1 MMNVNNIIKEAGEDP
16 LVKEGLS
23 ELHDYDILTYNH
35 SVDVCESA
43 ISLGLSYYYS
53 KDRLILLARAA
64 LLHDIGKMKIPLQ
77 ILYSSHALSEQ
88 DWAIMKLHPVYSAT
102 WVLEHLGNQ
111 KIASIVIAHH
121 EKLDGSGYP
130 FGLAGSQISLDAR
143 ILAIA
148 DIYQALKNKRT
159 YKQKIWSDDEIL
171 QEFENMDGID
181 IHVVEEYYK
190 LLT

>member
-1 MMNVNNIIKEAGEDP
+1 MNVNNIIKEAGEDP
-16 LVKEGLS
+16 LVKEGLR
-23 ELHDYDILTYNH
+23 ELHDYDILTYIH

-64 LLHDIGKMKIPLQ
+64 LLHDIGKMNIPLQ

>member
-16 LVKEGLS
+16 LVKEGLR

-43 ISLGLSYYYS
+43 ISLGLSYYYN

-77 ILYSSHALSEQ
+77 ILYSSHALSEK

-143 ILAIA
+143 ILAVA

-171 QEFENMDGID
+171 QEFENMGGID

>member
-1 MMNVNNIIKEAGEDP
+1 MNVNNIIKEAGEDP
-16 LVKEGLS
+16 LVKEGLR

-43 ISLGLSYYYS
+43 ISLGLSYYYN

-88 DWAIMKLHPVYSAT
+88 DWTIMKLHPVYSAT
-102 WVLEHLGNQ
+102 WVLEHLGDQ

-171 QEFENMDGID
+171 HEFENMAGID

>member
-16 LVKEGLS
+16 LVKEGLR

-159 YKQKIWSDDEIL
+159 YKKKIWSDDEIL

>member
-16 LVKEGLS
+16 LVKEGLR
-23 ELHDYDILTYNH
+23 ELHDYDILTYIH

-64 LLHDIGKMKIPLQ
+64 LLHDIGKMNIPLQ

>member
-16 LVKEGLS
+16 LVKEGLR
-23 ELHDYDILTYNH
+23 ELHDSDILTYNH

-43 ISLGLSYYYS
+43 ISLGLYYYYS
-53 KDRLILLARAA
+53 KDRLILLAIAA
-64 LLHDIGKMKIPLQ
+64 LLHDIGKMKKPLQ

-181 IHVVEEYYK
+181 IHIVEEYYK

>member
-1 MMNVNNIIKEAGEDP
+1 MNVNNIIKEAGEDP
-16 LVKEGLS
+16 LVKEGLR

-43 ISLGLSYYYS
+43 ISLGLYYYYS

>member
-1 MMNVNNIIKEAGEDP
+1 MNVNNIIKEAGEDP
-16 LVKEGLS
+16 LVKEGLR

-43 ISLGLSYYYS
+43 ISLGLSYYYG

>member
-1 MMNVNNIIKEAGEDP
+1 MNVNNIIKEAGEDP
-16 LVKEGLS
+16 LVKEGLR

>member
-16 LVKEGLS
+16 LVKEGLR

-181 IHVVEEYYK
+181 IHIVEEYYK

>member
-16 LVKEGLS
+16 LVKEGLR

-43 ISLGLSYYYS
+43 ISLGLSYYYN

-77 ILYSSHALSEQ
+77 MLYSSHALSEQ
-88 DWAIMKLHPVYSAT
+88 DWAVMKLHPVYSAT
-102 WVLEHLGNQ
+102 WVLEHLGDQ

-171 QEFENMDGID
+171 HEFENMDGID

>member
-16 LVKEGLS
+16 LVKEGLR

-159 YKQKIWSDDEIL
+159 FKQKIWSDDEIL

>member
-1 MMNVNNIIKEAGEDP
+1 MMTVNNIIKEAGEDP
-16 LVKEGLS
+16 LVKEGLR

>member
-16 LVKEGLS
+16 LVKEGLR

-102 WVLEHLGNQ
+102 WILEHLGNQ

>member
-16 LVKEGLS
+16 LVKEGLR

-77 ILYSSHALSEQ
+77 ILYSSHAVSEQ

>member
-16 LVKEGLS
+16 LVKEGLR

-43 ISLGLSYYYS
+43 ISLGLSYYYN

-102 WVLEHLGNQ
+102 WVLEHLGDQ
-111 KIASIVIAHH
+111 KIASITMV
-121 EKLDGSGYP
+121 
-130 FGLAGSQISLDAR
+130 
-143 ILAIA
+143 
-148 DIYQALKNKRT
+148 
-159 YKQKIWSDDEIL
+159 
-171 QEFENMDGID
+171 
-181 IHVVEEYYK
+181 
-190 LLT
+190 LLY

>member
-16 LVKEGLS
+16 LVKEGLR

-64 LLHDIGKMKIPLQ
+64 LLHDIGKMNIPLQ

>member
-16 LVKEGLS
+16 LVKEGLR
-23 ELHDYDILTYNH
+23 ELHDYDILAYNH

>member
-1 MMNVNNIIKEAGEDP
+1 MNVNNIIKEAGEDP
-16 LVKEGLS
+16 LVKEGLR

-181 IHVVEEYYK
+181 THVVEEYYK

>member
-1 MMNVNNIIKEAGEDP
+1 MNVNNIIKEAGEDP
-16 LVKEGLS
+16 LVKEGLR

-102 WVLEHLGNQ
+102 WVLEYLGNQ

>member
-16 LVKEGLS
+16 LVKEGLR

>member
-1 MMNVNNIIKEAGEDP
+1 MNVNNIIKEAGEDP
-16 LVKEGLS
+16 LVKEGLR

-43 ISLGLSYYYS
+43 ISLGLSYYYN

-77 ILYSSHALSEQ
+77 MLYSSHALSEQ
-88 DWAIMKLHPVYSAT
+88 DWAVMKLHPVYSAT
-102 WVLEHLGNQ
+102 WVLEHLGDQ

-171 QEFENMDGID
+171 HEFENMDGID

>member
-16 LVKEGLS
+16 LVKEGLR

-77 ILYSSHALSEQ
+77 ILYRSHALSEQ

>member
-16 LVKEGLS
+16 LVKEGLR
-23 ELHDYDILTYNH
+23 ELHDYDILTYTH

-43 ISLGLSYYYS
+43 ISLGLSYYYN

-102 WVLEHLGNQ
+102 WVLEHLGDQ

-171 QEFENMDGID
+171 QEFENMGGID
-181 IHVVEEYYK
+181 IHIVEEYYK

>member
-16 LVKEGLS
+16 LVKEGLR

-43 ISLGLSYYYS
+43 ISLGLSYYYG

>member
-16 LVKEGLS
+16 LVKEGLR

-43 ISLGLSYYYS
+43 ISLGLSYYYN

-88 DWAIMKLHPVYSAT
+88 DWTIMKLHPVYSAT
-102 WVLEHLGNQ
+102 WVLEHLGDQ

-171 QEFENMDGID
+171 HEFENMAGID

>member
-16 LVKEGLS
+16 LVKEGLR

-130 FGLAGSQISLDAR
+130 FGLAGCQISLDAR

>member
-16 LVKEGLS
+16 LVKEGLR
-23 ELHDYDILTYNH
+23 ELHDYDILTYIH

-43 ISLGLSYYYS
+43 IYLGLSYYYS

>member
-1 MMNVNNIIKEAGEDP
+1 MNVNNIIKEAGEDP
-16 LVKEGLS
+16 LVKEGLR

-43 ISLGLSYYYS
+43 ISLGLSYYYN

-77 ILYSSHALSEQ
+77 ILYSSHALSEK

-143 ILAIA
+143 ILAVA

-171 QEFENMDGID
+171 QEFENMGGID

>member
-16 LVKEGLS
+16 LVKEGLR
-23 ELHDYDILTYNH
+23 ELHDYDILTYIH

>member
-1 MMNVNNIIKEAGEDP
+1 MNVNNIIKEAGEDP
-16 LVKEGLS
+16 LVKEGLR

-64 LLHDIGKMKIPLQ
+64 LLHDIGKMNIPLQ

>member
-1 MMNVNNIIKEAGEDP
+1 MNVNNIIKEAGEDP
-16 LVKEGLS
+16 LVKEGLR

-88 DWAIMKLHPVYSAT
+88 DWAIVKLHPVYSAT

>member
-16 LVKEGLS
+16 LVKEGLR
-23 ELHDYDILTYNH
+23 ELHDYDILTYYH

-64 LLHDIGKMKIPLQ
+64 LLHDIGKMKMPLQ

-102 WVLEHLGNQ
+102 WVLEHLGDQ

-171 QEFENMDGID
+171 QEFENMGGID

>member
-16 LVKEGLS
+16 LVKEGLR

-88 DWAIMKLHPVYSAT
+88 DWAIVKLHPVYSAT

>member
-16 LVKEGLS
+16 LVKEGLR

-43 ISLGLSYYYS
+43 KSLGLSYYYS

>member
-1 MMNVNNIIKEAGEDP
+1 LMNVNNIIKEAGEDP
-16 LVKEGLS
+16 LVKEGLR

-181 IHVVEEYYK
+181 IHIVEEYYK

>member
-1 MMNVNNIIKEAGEDP
+1 MDIIDIIKEAGEDP
-16 LVKEGLS
+16 LVKEGLR

-43 ISLGLSYYYS
+43 VSLGLSYYYNRD
-53 KDRLILLARAA
+53 KLILLAKAA

-102 WVLEHLGNQ
+102 WVLEHLGDQ

-121 EKLDGSGYP
+121 EKLNGSGYP
-130 FGLAGSQISLDAR
+130 LGLAGSQISLDAR
-143 ILAIA
+143 ILAVA

-171 QEFENMDGID
+171 QEFKEMSGID

>member
-1 MMNVNNIIKEAGEDP
+1 MNVNNIIKEAGEDP
-16 LVKEGLS
+16 LVKEGLR

-181 IHVVEEYYK
+181 IHIVEEYYK